1 MNDVVSVRLQDLRSA
16 AIEMSRSADS
26 LRLAAERIH
35 AEVGGL
41 AAQVDPSGS
50 SAFAMLAHSGRL
62 DTLIESVAG
71 LASQLSRAAD
81 DLESAGRWHGPPLG
95 ILWDRLGGGARI
107 SVRPPEMPAAAP
119 AYTLGSYI
127 SHANRPLYDQLLAD
141 QADLAER
148 RAQIAEA
155 EAART
160 AALDER
166 AALLNRLVAY
176 GTPEAAALNDPR
188 VRGLEAAAET
198 AAHDAEQAADQAGIL
213 EQRIEGTTQRLLA
226 VTPPDAA
233 DPAVIRSLE
242 GGQSES
248 YVLANT
254 RDCVN
259 YVASRVPIPGEL
271 AANAHLWDE
280 RAAELS
286 RFGIRTS
293 DTPLAGS
300 ILVLE
305 TDHPYADD
313 RYGHV
318 ALVEY
323 VDSAGGVWITDNTHA
338 QPVRFDTLTSE
349 TSGDRVKYLYLP
361 WYTKA

>member
-1 MNDVVSVRLQDLRSA
+1 MNDLVSARLQDLRTA
-16 AIEMSRSADS
+16 ASDMSRSADS
-26 LRLAAERIH
+26 LRLAAERVH
-35 AEVGGL
+35 TEVDGL
-41 AAQVDPSGS
+41 VAQVDPSGS

-62 DTLIESVAG
+62 DALIESVAG
-71 LASQLSRAAD
+71 LASQLARAAD
-81 DLESAGRWHGPPLG
+81 DIESAGRWHGPPLG
-95 ILWDRLGGGARI
+95 ILWDRLGGSARI
-107 SVRPPEMPAAAP
+107 SMRPPEATAAPP
-119 AYTLGSYI
+119 AYTLGNYVSR
-127 SHANRPLYDQLLAD
+127 ANRPLYDQLLAD
-141 QADLAER
+141 QAELADR
-148 RAQIAEA
+148 RAQVAEA

-160 AALDER
+160 AALEER
-166 AALLNRLVAY
+166 GALLNRLVAY

-188 VRGLEAAAET
+188 VRGLDATVEAAT
-198 AAHDAEQAADQAGIL
+198 RDAEEASGQATVL
-213 EQRIEGTTQRLLA
+213 EHRIEGTTQRLLA

-323 VDSAGGVWITDNTHA
+323 VDSAGGVWITDNNHA
-338 QPVRFDTLTSE
+338 QPVRLDTLTSE
-349 TSGDRVKYLYLP
+349 TTGDRVKYLYLP